1 LSTWLSA
8 PGQGLL
14 VRRTKPVSP
23 SKLGVFSLCPLRYV
37 LETENTGAGRTPGG
51 LMALRGTA
59 AHRVIEG
66 LAGRP
71 HTSPQE
77 LRQAFCGAVAQTIA
91 RRDTNSLIRLVFQQ
105 LGMNA
110 LFPAG
115 QQASTCQFIRK
126 VLERQ
131 APGAAAGNRQRT
143 ALAGRVRPFAF
154 GSERKLASAALDMA
168 GSVDL
173 VYKDSSGTVHVCDF
187 KTGNVLEADGQP
199 KHAYLLQISAYGL
212 LAKDMLG
219 LQEVALELAGPA
231 SRWQEILGGRLE
243 TMARQAIA
251 TLQARLPKLQPV
263 QGESLAAP
271 GSWCE
276 SCPVRPSCP
285 VYMRALE
292 DGSAAE
298 GMLSP
303 FDVAGTVTDIVSAG
317 EFLRLRILTHS
328 GKRVSL
334 SGVPSSIYP
343 GLAQGIKIL
352 GFSLGSY
359 DVLARTAFP
368 ANFYIFRPDDPGA
381 SAFSSWLGVGQN

>member
-1 LSTWLSA
+1 
-8 PGQGLL
+8 
-14 VRRTKPVSP
+14 
-23 SKLGVFSLCPLRYV
+23 
-37 LETENTGAGRTPGG
+37 
-51 LMALRGTA
+51 MALRGTA

-66 LAGRP
+66 LAGLAGRP
-71 HTSPQE
+71 QIPSQE

-91 RRDTNSLIRLVFQQ
+91 RRDTNPLICLVFQQ
-105 LGMNA
+105 LGLNA

-131 APGAAAGNRQRT
+131 VPKNAVGNAQRNVPPGR
-143 ALAGRVRPFAF
+143 GRSFAF
-154 GSERKLASAALDMA
+154 GSERKLASAGLDME
-168 GSVDL
+168 GCVDL
-173 VYKDSSGTVHVCDF
+173 IYKDSSATVHVCDF
-187 KTGNVLEADGQP
+187 KTGNVLDADGQP

-219 LQEVALELAGPA
+219 LQEVGLELAGPA
-231 SRWQEILGGRLE
+231 SGWQEMLGGRLE
-243 TMARQAIA
+243 MMARQAIA
-251 TLQARLPKLQPV
+251 TLQARLPKLEQV
-263 QGESLAAP
+263 HGESLAAP

-317 EFLRLRILTHS
+317 KFLRLRIRTHS

-334 SGVPSSIYP
+334 SGVPAFIYP

-359 DVLARTAFP
+359 DVVARAAFP
-368 ANFYIFRPDDPGA
+368 ANFYIFRPENPKE
-381 SAFSSWLGVGQN
+381 SAFSSLIEIEQN